1 MKYSVT
7 TKWDGERVKE
17 LGKKVVGKS
26 SFEIGLIVEG
36 HAKLLVNNVTG
47 RLAASITTQSKD
59 DGTLPEAKA
68 LASDIIDK
76 PKAEGETLVGTP
88 VDYAPDVEFGTA
100 PHTIRIKDAKVLS
113 NGEVFFG
120 EEVHHPGTNA
130 NPFLRVALASTQG
143 QSATIVTKIVDGKS
157 KEYFKDYIK

>member
-1 MKYSVT
+1 M
-7 TKWDGERVKE
+7 VKK

-36 HAKLLVNNVTG
+36 QAKLLVNNVTG

-59 DGTLPEAKA
+59 DGTLPEATA

-113 NGEVFFG
+113 NGKVFFG

-130 NPFLRVALASTQG
+130 NPFLRVSLALAQG
-143 QSATIVTKIVDGKS
+143 KEVSIVEKNGK
-157 KEYFKDYIK
+157 KYFKDYLL